1 MAKYKLAYNSQTN
14 KTDRPKGFDDFEL
27 KLGDTLRG
35 ERATLGK
42 SLVEVQN
49 ELKIKAAYISAIENC
64 DPIAFDTPGFVAGY
78 VRSYARY
85 LNLDP
90 DEVFAKFCAESG
102 FTTVHGMSNKASSIK
117 SNTDSALLPS
127 ENFIDG
133 EKLFSKSPTAI
144 LDNSAKTFD
153 KIEPGS
159 IGSLVAL
166 ICVVCGIGYG
176 GLNLFNQI
184 QTVEIS
190 PSEASPIVLTEISS
204 GLLREDLNNPK
215 TSGVT
220 IDQLD
225 RLYRPQALDVP
236 VLTARDAPI
245 STLDPSFSNNFAMKE
260 QLNIPEIATNGSEA
274 GITEKLLSD
283 GFEEVSIQVVQD
295 LPPSIAVLVAES
307 AWVQITAA
315 DGTVIY
321 ENIMLPGEEFVLPQ
335 LEVPPKLRAGMS
347 GYVYFSVNGELFGP
361 VGSGTSVR
369 KNVEL
374 SASNIS
380 STLQTPELSNKKLIA
395 ELVSEGNFPSLQ
407 KFKLD

>member
-1 MAKYKLAYNSQTN
+1 MEKKN
-14 KTDRPKGFDDFEL
+14 RPKGFDDFEL

-49 ELKIKAAYISAIENC
+49 ELKIKACYISAIENC
-64 DPIAFDTPGFVAGY
+64 DPLAFDTPGFVAGY

-85 LNLDP
+85 LNLEP
-90 DEVFAKFCAESG
+90 DEVFTKFCSESG
-102 FTTVHGMSNKASSIK
+102 FATVHGMSDKASSIK
-117 SNTDSALLPS
+117 ANSNSVLLPS

-133 EKLFSKSPTAI
+133 EELFRKSPTAI
-144 LDNSAKTFD
+144 LDSSANTFD
-153 KIEPGS
+153 KIEPGA
-159 IGSLVAL
+159 IGSLAAL
-166 ICVVCGIGYG
+166 ICVVFGIGYG
-176 GLNLFNQI
+176 GLTLFNQI

-190 PSEASPIVLTEISS
+190 PSEASPIVLSEISS
-204 GLLREDLNNPK
+204 VILREENIDSLK
-215 TSGVT
+215 TNLATSE
-220 IDQLD
+220 QLD

-245 STLDPSFSNNFAMKE
+245 STLDPSFSNNFDIVEK
-260 QLNIPEIATNGSEA
+260 LNISEIVTNGSET
-274 GITEKLLSD
+274 GITEKLLNK
-283 GFEEVSIQVVQD
+283 GLEETSIQVVQE
-295 LPPSIAVLVAES
+295 LPPSIAVLVAEN

-335 LEVPPKLRAGMS
+335 LEIPPKLRAGMS

-374 SASNIS
+374 SATNIA

-395 ELVSEGNFPSLQ
+395 ELISEGNFPSLQ

>member
-1 MAKYKLAYNSQTN
+1 MEKKS
-14 KTDRPKGFDDFEL
+14 RPKGFDDFEL

-42 SLVEVQN
+42 SLLEVQN
-49 ELKIKAAYISAIENC
+49 ELKIKACYISAIENC
-64 DPIAFDTPGFVAGY
+64 DPLAFDTPGFVAGY

-85 LNLDP
+85 LNLEP
-90 DEVFAKFCAESG
+90 DEVFTKFCSESG
-102 FTTVHGMSNKASSIK
+102 FATVHGMSDKASSIK
-117 SNTDSALLPS
+117 ANSNSVLLPS

-133 EKLFSKSPTAI
+133 EELFRKSPTAI
-144 LDNSAKTFD
+144 LDSSANTFD
-153 KIEPGS
+153 KIEPGA
-159 IGSLVAL
+159 IGSLAAL

-176 GLNLFNQI
+176 GLTLFNQI

-190 PSEASPIVLTEISS
+190 PSEASPIVLSEISS
-204 GLLREDLNNPK
+204 VILREENIDSLK
-215 TSGVT
+215 TNLATSE
-220 IDQLD
+220 QLD
-225 RLYRPQALDVP
+225 RLYRPQALEVP

-245 STLDPSFSNNFAMKE
+245 STLDPSFSNNFDIEEK
-260 QLNIPEIATNGSEA
+260 LNISEIATNGSET
-274 GITEKLLSD
+274 GITEKLLNK
-283 GFEEVSIQVVQD
+283 GLEETSIQVVQE
-295 LPPSIAVLVAES
+295 LPPSIAVLVAEN

-335 LEVPPKLRAGMS
+335 LEIPPKLRAGMS

-374 SASNIS
+374 SATNIA

-395 ELVSEGNFPSLQ
+395 ELISEGNFPSLQ